1 MLLSVL
7 PLIEDWTTRK
17 QILLSSLN
25 NLRNDILYWK
35 GLTPSNLNSTQLA
48 YSVMYFNKYHS
59 EYVKLLSS
67 HGVESCDCDHCNTD
81 RNRGM
86 QQPSTSTVESVH
98 PLIGLL
104 QQHNIPS
111 NCDCLHCN
119 ENRDNWPLCGCDTCN
134 TAQFI
139 LRHPSQP
146 GPSRIIETRRDLN
159 IPWLPVNGPRRW
171 NCQSPS
177 SSSGESDED

>member
-25 NLRNDILYWK
+25 HLRNDILYWK

-67 HGVESCDCDHCNTD
+67 HGVESCDCDHCTTD
-81 RNRGM
+81 RHRGM
-86 QQPSTSTVESVH
+86 PQPSTSTVESVH
-98 PLIGLL
+98 PLIELM

-119 ENRDNWPLCGCDTCN
+119 ENRDNWPLCGCDTCT

-139 LRHPSQP
+139 LRHPNQP